1 MRKIMLIGK
10 FNTIF
15 QDINNELSQH
25 FSVQVCIDNLEMVRG
40 MLKLNRPD
48 CVILSLIGMEKEG
61 SMILSELK
69 FNYARTPVICI
80 GTESEQSR
88 FTEYLLSSRVKVLTR
103 PLSNDVIL
111 KEACNVMGEPYV
123 AASGQVVHRIDDLQV
138 ESLLEEVTGEAAA
151 PAPLVQK
158 SGSGRKTV
166 MLVDDSAI
174 QLRSLSSALASRYDV
189 QVANSGMKALTLIG
203 KSIPDIIFLDY
214 EMPMCDG
221 KMTLQMIRELD
232 EAKDIPV
239 VFLTGM
245 KDKEHIQEVLALK
258 PAGYLLKPPN
268 LDTIFQTIED
278 VLAKQKK

>member
-15 QDINNELSQH
+15 QDINNELSQY
-25 FSVQVCIDNLEMVRG
+25 FSVQVCVDNLEMVRG

-48 CVILSLIGMEKEG
+48 CVILSLIGMDKEG
-61 SMILSELK
+61 GMIMSELK

-80 GTESEQSR
+80 GTESEQSH

-138 ESLLEEVTGEAAA
+138 ESLLEEVTGEPAA
-151 PAPLVQK
+151 PVPSVQK